1 MSVITFQKPKYQLNI
16 KVVSANQDVKEY
28 YNKFTSHHNGDSGVD
43 LFYPLP
49 FIVNPAKVVTLDFE
63 IQCEMIDL
71 ETNTYNSYYLMPRSS
86 IANTNGLMLANTI
99 GVIDAGYRG
108 NIKAKVINNNNDII
122 SIEKGKSLFQ
132 IVAPD
137 LKPIKISVVEY
148 LSETTRNDGG
158 FGSTNN

>member
-1 MSVITFQKPKYQLNI
+1 MITFQKPKYQLNI
-16 KVVSANQDVKEY
+16 MVVSPNQDVKEY
-28 YNKFTSHHNGDSGVD
+28 YNKFTNHHNGDSGVD
-43 LFYPLP
+43 LFYALP
-49 FIVNPAKVVTLDFE
+49 FTVNPTKIVTLDFE

-71 ETNTYNSYYLMPRSS
+71 ETNTYTSYYLLPRSS

-108 NIKAKVINNNNDII
+108 NLKAKVINNNNDTI
-122 SIEKGKSLFQ
+122 SVDKGISLFQ
-132 IVAPD
+132 VVAPD

-158 FGSTNN
+158 FGSTNH